1 MHKAQSFNV
10 FHKDTRTKIGRLKFQ
25 PSKQTYIASLTSG
38 VLAGKRL
45 PPDIENADFGAAAL
59 NYFYDYPDVFAE
71 WIEEDAPLLM
81 LAGWLVEEGLIT
93 LTEVKE

>member
-10 FHKDTRTKIGRLKFQ
+10 FHKDTRTKIGLLKFQ

-59 NYFYDYPDVFAE
+59 NYFYDYPDEFE
-71 WIEEDAPLLM
+71 IWLEEDASLFM
-81 LAGWLVEEGLIT
+81 LAGRLVDEGLIT
-93 LTEVKE
+93 LTRVD